1 MTPEAY
7 GCLSVAYNALNS
19 AESAKRWKWRVRH
32 NRYEARNKLKDE
44 KAQKL
49 FAKANKLLKK
59 RGQETLGDYHPRKI
73 YQILEK
79 PVPLFLA

>member
-1 MTPEAY
+1 MIPEAY

-19 AESAKRWKWRVRH
+19 SGPMKRWKWRG
-32 NRYEARNKLKDE
+32 RYEDRNKVK

-73 YQILEK
+73 YEILEK

>member
-7 GCLSVAYNALNS
+7 GCLSVAYNALS
-19 AESAKRWKWRVRH
+19 STESSKRWKWH
-32 NRYEARNKLKDE
+32 GRYEARNKLKDE